1 MSKLR
6 DSGTVKGSTSRAQLI
21 QAARKVFNRVGIGI
35 TIDSLARELGVSK
48 GKITNHF
55 PTKDLL
61 FLGVLAEY
69 ERELAETSEQFG
81 WGVKEYSFTNLLTFL
96 SLIMDVQ
103 FRYRCAMAYVA
114 MITQE
119 QSELHGHVLENFRRN
134 ASSIRGRLHHMVNRK
149 SLKATILEPEH
160 LEPFILAY
168 VNLMTFWVVSATLYH
183 NDDEYP
189 AVKTN
194 CLRAVVSL
202 YKPYLTASAVKELR
216 SCGYLSE

>member
-1 MSKLR
+1 MTGKQTDR
-6 DSGTVKGSTSRAQLI
+6 QGKGASGRAQLI
-21 QAARKVFNRVGIGI
+21 HDARDVFNRLGIGI

-69 ERELAETSEQFG
+69 ERELAETSERFG
-81 WGVKEYSFTNLLTFL
+81 WNVKDVTFQNLLAFL

-119 QSELHGHVLENFRRN
+119 QAELHRHVLENFRRN
-134 ASSIRGRLHHMVNRK
+134 ASSIRGRLQYMVSKK
-149 SLKATILEPEH
+149 SLKPTILEPGH
-160 LEPFILAY
+160 IDPFVLSY

-189 AVKTN
+189 AVKAN
-194 CLRAVVSL
+194 CLRAVVHL
-202 YKPYLTASAVKELR
+202 YKPYLTPAAVKELR
-216 SCGYLSE
+216 SCGYLED